1 MDNKNTI
8 IKVLFLLSNL
18 SGGGAQRTIVNLL
31 KGLDRRKFMPSL
43 ALLDYNSNDA
53 YASLIPSDIE
63 IINLNSRGRYAA
75 WKIKRLIESNEPD
88 ILFSTLPQVN
98 FAVWLGNKISKK
110 SVKLILRETNY
121 RDVETNTT
129 VFKQK
134 LYQKMY
140 KDADKVIALS
150 EGVRKHM
157 VKTYRLKESKVIRIY
172 NPVDIENIKKLSM
185 EICNI
190 KYTKKFKLIACGRLA
205 KQKNYSMLVNALS
218 MLKQKDCSDFELFIM
233 GTGPDEAE
241 IIKLIETKGLKENIK
256 LIGFQTNPYAYMKQ
270 ADLFVLSS
278 LWEGFGH
285 VVVEAMACGTPV
297 LSTDCPHGPREI
309 LENGKYG
316 WLVPNNGSDQLAGML
331 EYLMF
336 EPNEINLMST
346 KVCERAKSFNFTN
359 IVQQYEI
366 IFIKVKEE

>member
-1 MDNKNTI
+1 M
-8 IKVLFLLSNL
+8 
-18 SGGGAQRTIVNLL
+18 
-31 KGLDRRKFMPSL
+31 
-43 ALLDYNSNDA
+43 Y
-53 YASLIPSDIE
+53 
-63 IINLNSRGRYAA
+63 
-75 WKIKRLIESNEPD
+75 
-88 ILFSTLPQVN
+88 
-98 FAVWLGNKISKK
+98 
-110 SVKLILRETNY
+110 RE
-121 RDVETNTT
+121 
-129 VFKQK
+129 
-134 LYQKMY
+134 
-140 KDADKVIALS
+140 ADKVIALS

-241 IIKLIETKGLKENIK
+241 IIKLIENKGLKENIK

-297 LSTDCPHGPREI
+297 LSTDCPYGPREI

-316 WLVPNNGSDQLAGML
+316 WLVPNNCSDQLAGML